1 MAGNVRELSTAEFDI
16 AVSKGV
22 TLVDFWAPWCMPCRR
37 QAPILDAV
45 AATVADTALVAKV
58 NVDNEG
64 DLALK
69 FDIRFIPTLLLFRD
83 GAEIKRFSSVQDE
96 DTLVAAI
103 KAALGAGE

>member
-1 MAGNVRELSTAEFDI
+1 MAGSVQELNAQTFGATV
-16 AVSKGV
+16 AKGV

-45 AATVADTALVAKV
+45 AAAIGAEAVVAKV

-69 FDIRFIPTLLLFRD
+69 FDIRFIPTLLLFKD
-83 GAEIKRFSSVQDE
+83 GNEIKRFSSVQDE
-96 DTLVAAI
+96 PTLLAAI
-103 KAALGAGE
+103 RAALPAKS